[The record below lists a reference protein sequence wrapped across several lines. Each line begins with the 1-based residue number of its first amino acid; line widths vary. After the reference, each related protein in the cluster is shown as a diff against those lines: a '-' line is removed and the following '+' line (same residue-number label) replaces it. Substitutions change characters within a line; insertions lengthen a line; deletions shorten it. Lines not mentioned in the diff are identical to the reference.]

1 MTMFAPHRD
10 TLESFVDCIHG
21 GADKDTL
28 TRLLAEDV
36 VLYGPLGEQVTG
48 REAAVE
54 TIQTVNRL
62 ASDDTYMEVLSGE
75 THHAAFYRLQIGDA
89 TVNGIFYVLL
99 GADGKIA
106 EVTIFWRRCRPA
118 SRCSA
123 TSPML
128 SVGSPGNCARTISE
142 AIRPC
147 PKERRPGRG

>member
-1 MTMFAPHRD
+1 MTTFAPHRD

-36 VLYGPLGEQVTG
+36 VLYSPLGDEPVTG

-62 ASDDTYMEVLSGE
+62 AVDDSYKEVLSGE

-89 TVNGIFYVLL
+89 AVNGMLYVLL
-99 GADGKIA
+99 DADGKIA
-106 EVTIFWRRCRPA
+106 EVTIFWRPLPSGVALQRNLADALGMQPWE
-118 SRCSA
+118 
-123 TSPML
+123 L
-128 SVGSPGNCARTISE
+128 RTNGE
-142 AIRPC
+142 
-147 PKERRPGRG
+147 